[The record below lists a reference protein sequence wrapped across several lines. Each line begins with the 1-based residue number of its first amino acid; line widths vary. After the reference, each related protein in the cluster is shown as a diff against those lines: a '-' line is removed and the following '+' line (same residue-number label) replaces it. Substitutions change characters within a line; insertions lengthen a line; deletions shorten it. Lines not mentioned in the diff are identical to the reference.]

1 MSRVKIEIIDNNNL
15 VNIEEQV
22 VIINLENTGPQGPPG
37 PQGPLG
43 PEGPQGLEGPTGE
56 SGTTILS
63 ELEDVSFSSLN
74 EDDILVYS
82 SASSLWLNTTASN
95 ILNQDIK
102 IEYTITD
109 NNVNIV
115 DFWDV
120 NLYTTVE
127 YNIQIIQGDKY
138 YTQKLITLNNNNNLF
153 FNSYSIIDIG
163 ESMSGLNITSDIDG
177 GNGRLLVQITDASSN
192 NAQVTVLR
200 RTIA

>member
-1 MSRVKIEIIDNNNL
+1 MSVAKIEIINNTSSL
-15 VNIEEQV
+15 NIEEQV
-22 VIINLENTGPQGPPG
+22 VLIQLENSGLQGPPG
-37 PQGPLG
+37 PPGPPG
-43 PEGPQGLEGPTGE
+43 PEGPQGIPGE
-56 SGTTILS
+56 LRSEVLN
-63 ELEDVSFSSLN
+63 ELEDVSLSLLN
-74 EDDILVYS
+74 QDDILIYNS
-82 SASSLWLNTTASN
+82 SASVWNNISASA
-95 ILNQDIK
+95 ILNQDLE
-102 IEYTITD
+102 IEYTIVD
-109 NNVNIV
+109 NDVNIV

-163 ESMSGLNITSDIDG
+163 ESISGLNISSDING

>member
-43 PEGPQGLEGPTGE
+43 PEGLQGPVGE
-56 SGTTILS
+56 SGTTVLS

-74 EDDILVYS
+74 QDDILFYN
-82 SASSLWLNTTASN
+82 SASSLWLNTSASD

-102 IEYTITD
+102 IEYIITD
-109 NNVNIV
+109 NDVNIV

-127 YNIQIIQGDKY
+127 YNVQIIQGDKY